1 MKLRL
6 KKAAVQVKKILQIN
20 QQTVSEIEKIK
31 LRDSSGESM
40 LQINQKILCESGKI
54 KRSSC
59 KTILQ

>member
-54 KRSSC
+54 KRSSG